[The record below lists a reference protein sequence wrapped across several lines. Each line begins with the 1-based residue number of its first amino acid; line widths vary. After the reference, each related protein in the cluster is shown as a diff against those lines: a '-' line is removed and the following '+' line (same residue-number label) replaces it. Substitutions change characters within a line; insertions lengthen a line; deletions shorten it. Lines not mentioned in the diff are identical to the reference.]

1 MAITHFTA
9 AAIFA
14 FFASIVLGITQRSVP
29 RQMVRYGIFCF
40 VLFLAAVIIGSW
52 VMWLIHS

>member
-1 MAITHFTA
+1 MTITHFTA

-29 RQMVRYGIFCF
+29 CQMVRYGVFCF
-40 VLFLAAVIIGSW
+40 ALFIAAVIIGSW
-52 VMWLIHS
+52 LMYFIHS